1 MEIISLKDEPK
12 NASFVVT
19 DIKPAAKNENRVNI
33 FINNKY
39 DFSLDIAQAVD
50 YKIKVGKKL
59 EEAEL
64 SKLRQASEFGKLYQ
78 RALEKTLSRPH
89 SVKEIRDYL
98 KTKRKKREAENKM
111 AVENRKK
118 DKELIKK
125 YKLKTKEQP
134 IFSDEDI
141 EKIISMLTKR
151 HYLNDQKF
159 AEYFVEN
166 RNQKKGESIKKLKLE
181 LTKKGINQDIIDQ
194 ALANSDRNDEE
205 EIKKI
210 IAKKAKRYDAEKLI
224 SYLMRQGFDYQLSKD
239 LVQEQMLRQL
249 ETD

>member
-1 MEIISLKDEPK
+1 MK
-12 NASFVVT
+12 
-19 DIKPAAKNENRVNI
+19 
-33 FINNKY
+33 
-39 DFSLDIAQAVD
+39 Q
-50 YKIKVGKKL
+50 
-59 EEAEL
+59 
-64 SKLRQASEFGKLYQ
+64 
-78 RALEKTLSRPH
+78 
-89 SVKEIRDYL
+89 
-98 KTKRKKREAENKM
+98 M

-141 EKIISMLTKR
+141 EKIISMLTER
-151 HYLNDQKF
+151 NYLNDQKF

-194 ALANSDRNDEE
+194 TLADSDRNDEE

-224 SYLMRQGFDYQLSKD
+224 SYLTRQGFDYQLSKD
-239 LVQEQMLRQL
+239 LVQEQMLHQH

>member
-1 MEIISLKDEPK
+1 MEIISLKDQQES
-12 NASFVVT
+12 ASYIVT
-19 DIKPAAKNENRVNI
+19 DIKPAIKNENRVNI
-33 FINNKY
+33 FINDKY
-39 DFSLDIAQAVD
+39 DFSLDIAQVVD

-98 KTKRKKREAENKM
+98 RNKRRKRETENKM
-111 AVENRKK
+111 AIENRKK
-118 DKELIKK
+118 DKDLIRK

-141 EKIISMLTKR
+141 EKIIKMLMDR
-151 HYLNDQKF
+151 NYLNDQKF
-159 AEYFVEN
+159 AKCFVEN

-181 LTKKGINQDIIDQ
+181 LSKKGIDQSIIDQ

-205 EIKKI
+205 EIRKI
-210 IAKKAKRYDAEKLI
+210 ITKKARRYDAEKLI
-224 SYLMRQGFDYQLSKD
+224 NYLMRQGFDYQLSKD
-239 LVQEQMLRQL
+239 LVQEQMLHQP
-249 ETD
+249 